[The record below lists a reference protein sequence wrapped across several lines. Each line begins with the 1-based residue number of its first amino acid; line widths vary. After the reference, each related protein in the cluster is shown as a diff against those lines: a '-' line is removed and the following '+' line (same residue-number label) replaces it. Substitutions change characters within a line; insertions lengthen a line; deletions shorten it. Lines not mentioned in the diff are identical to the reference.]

1 MAHVEVLH
9 LSVNYVMTRT
19 RQALQAVQDV
29 SFSVR
34 AGEIVAIVGPSG
46 CGKTTLL
53 NAIAGLVP
61 PAHGR
66 ISIDGVEV
74 VGPGKDRAMV
84 FQSPA
89 LLPWRTVGRNVA
101 YGLELQGRA
110 VSAARTQV
118 QPFIELVGLCGYEE
132 SYPHELSGGM
142 QQRVNLARALAVQP
156 KVLLFD
162 EPLAALD
169 AQTRDYMLLELQRIW
184 LQAPTTSIFV
194 THQIRE
200 AIFLADRV
208 VVMATAPGRIKE
220 IIPVTWPRPRTLH
233 LQRTVAFVELEDR
246 IWDMLD
252 RAEGLENHTHK
263 ALSGVRN
270 G

>member
-1 MAHVEVLH
+1 MAHVEVQH

-19 RQALQAVQDV
+19 QQPLQAVQDV

-34 AGEIVAIVGPSG
+34 ASEIVAIVGPSG

-89 LLPWRTVGRNVA
+89 LLPWRTVTRNVA

-110 VSAARTQV
+110 INAARAEV
-118 QPFIELVGLCGYEE
+118 QPFIELVGLRGYEE

-142 QQRVNLARALAVQP
+142 QQRVNLARALAVRP

-184 LQAPTTSIFV
+184 LQASTTSIFV

-208 VVMATAPGRIKE
+208 IVMATAPGRIKE
-220 IIPVTWPRPRTLH
+220 IIPVPWPRPRTLH
-233 LQRTVAFVELEDR
+233 QQRTAAFVEFEER
-246 IWDMLD
+246 IWELLD
-252 RAEGLENHTHK
+252 RAEGLGDRLH
-263 ALSGVRN
+263 
-270 G
+270 